1 MSELTI
7 GLILPDV
14 LGTYGDNGN
23 ALVLLSLIHI

>member
-14 LGTYGDNGN
+14 LGTYGDAPASA
-23 ALVLLSLIHI
+23 ALTRRS